1 MSYSIYDSGGLAVL
15 RNILKRFLTNFHY
28 TVSFSALLDTQ
39 AFHLYALIVAS
50 TLALILLLIRIPKT
64 EYAKKL
70 ARSKYTIATSY
81 MIGAFTFGYAF
92 YNGDA
97 PMYEE
102 FSTIIMLIVV
112 AFISIIVS
120 FSLINLLMP
129 RFIDGGKFLVSI
141 FLVFVASVI
150 LVESFF
156 SGNIRLHRIT
166 LYIGVALFVI
176 QSCSLIIIFDR
187 AYKHSLKILEKYYDE
202 DEEHKIKWIRF
213 CYVLTMLT
221 AMFILVYVFLPNK
234 SFIRMYMFFYIL
246 YMIYFA
252 GNYISFLGSHKLLL
266 DAVGHYALSEQSP
279 IFQKMRKTRQ
289 AASGRQSTKSNDS
302 FAALERSID
311 KWVKEKR
318 FREYDKSR
326 EETAKELGTT
336 KETLHMYFSDRLG
349 MDFRSWRTDLR
360 IKDAKEMLLKHKDY
374 SINFIAETV
383 GFSDRSNFHRQF
395 TKSVGCSPKEWRE
408 TDGHPAA
415 EKDK

>member
-1 MSYSIYDSGGLAVL
+1 M
-15 RNILKRFLTNFHY
+15 
-28 TVSFSALLDTQ
+28 
-39 AFHLYALIVAS
+39 
-50 TLALILLLIRIPKT
+50 ALILLLIRIPKT

-81 MIGAFTFGYAF
+81 MIGAFTFGYAV
-92 YNGDA
+92 YNADA
-97 PMYEE
+97 PLYEE

-156 SGNIRLHRIT
+156 SGNMRLHRIT
-166 LYIGVALFVI
+166 LYTGVALFIV

-187 AYKHSLKILEKYYDE
+187 AYKRSIGILEKYYDE

-213 CYVLTMLT
+213 CYILTMLT
-221 AMFILVYVFLPNK
+221 AMFILVYVFLPDK
-234 SFIRMYMFFYIL
+234 GFIRLYMFFYIL

-266 DAVGHYALSEQSP
+266 DAVGHFALSEQSP
-279 IFQKMRKTRQ
+279 IFQKKKKSKAAQTRIQ
-289 AASGRQSTKSNDS
+289 ESRNDDGFS
-302 FAALERSID
+302 ALEKALN

-318 FREYDKSR
+318 YREYDKSR
-326 EETAKELGTT
+326 EETAQELGTT
-336 KETLHMYFSDRLG
+336 KEMLQMYFTDRLG
-349 MDFRSWRTDLR
+349 IDFRSWRTDLR
-360 IKDAKEMLLKHKDY
+360 IKEAKDMLLKHKDY
-374 SINFIAETV
+374 SINFIAEAV

-395 TKSVGCSPKEWRE
+395 TKSVGCSPKEWRD
-408 TDGHPAA
+408 TDGHPEIRA
-415 EKDK
+415 

>member
-1 MSYSIYDSGGLAVL
+1 M
-15 RNILKRFLTNFHY
+15 
-28 TVSFSALLDTQ
+28 SFSYLLDTQ
-39 AFHLYALIVAS
+39 AFHLYALVVSS

-81 MIGAFTFGYAF
+81 MIGAFTFGYAV
-92 YNGDA
+92 YNADA
-97 PMYEE
+97 PLYEE

-156 SGNIRLHRIT
+156 SGNMRLHRIT
-166 LYIGVALFVI
+166 LYTGVALFIV

-187 AYKHSLKILEKYYDE
+187 AYKRSIGILEKYYDE

-213 CYVLTMLT
+213 CYILTMLT
-221 AMFILVYVFLPNK
+221 AMFILVYVFLPDK
-234 SFIRMYMFFYIL
+234 GFIRLYMFFYIL

-266 DAVGHYALSEQSP
+266 DAVGHFALSEQSP
-279 IFQKMRKTRQ
+279 IFQKKKKSKAAQTRTQ
-289 AASGRQSTKSNDS
+289 ESRNDDGFS
-302 FAALERSID
+302 ALEKALN

-318 FREYDKSR
+318 YREYDKSR
-326 EETAKELGTT
+326 EETAQELGTT
-336 KETLHMYFSDRLG
+336 KEMLQMYFTDRLG
-349 MDFRSWRTDLR
+349 IDFRSWRTDLR
-360 IKDAKEMLLKHKDY
+360 IKEAKDMLLKHKDY
-374 SINFIAETV
+374 SINFIAEAV

-395 TKSVGCSPKEWRE
+395 TKSVGCSPKEWRD
-408 TDGHPAA
+408 TDGHPEIRA
-415 EKDK
+415 

>member
-1 MSYSIYDSGGLAVL
+1 M
-15 RNILKRFLTNFHY
+15 
-28 TVSFSALLDTQ
+28 SFSYLLDTQ
-39 AFHLYALIVAS
+39 AFHLYALVVAS

-81 MIGAFTFGYAF
+81 MIGAFTFGYAV
-92 YNGDA
+92 YNADA
-97 PMYEE
+97 PLYEE

-156 SGNIRLHRIT
+156 SGNMRLHRIT
-166 LYIGVALFVI
+166 LYTGVALFIV

-187 AYKHSLKILEKYYDE
+187 AYKRSIGILEKYYDE

-213 CYVLTMLT
+213 CYILTMLT
-221 AMFILVYVFLPNK
+221 AMFILVYVFLPDK
-234 SFIRMYMFFYIL
+234 GFIRLYMFFYIL

-266 DAVGHYALSEQSP
+266 DAVGHFALSEQSP
-279 IFQKMRKTRQ
+279 IFQKKKKSKAAQTRTQ
-289 AASGRQSTKSNDS
+289 ESRNDDG
-302 FAALERSID
+302 FLALEKALN

-318 FREYDKSR
+318 YREYDKSR
-326 EETAKELGTT
+326 EETAQELGTT
-336 KETLHMYFSDRLG
+336 KEMLQMYFTDRLG
-349 MDFRSWRTDLR
+349 IDFRSWRTDLR
-360 IKDAKEMLLKHKDY
+360 IKEAKDMLLKHKDY
-374 SINFIAETV
+374 SINFIAEAV

-395 TKSVGCSPKEWRE
+395 TKSVGCSPKEWRD
-408 TDGHPAA
+408 TDGHPEIRA
-415 EKDK
+415 

>member
-1 MSYSIYDSGGLAVL
+1 MEHL
-15 RNILKRFLTNFHY
+15 F
-28 TVSFSALLDTQ
+28 DTQ
-39 AFHLYALIVAS
+39 SFHLYSLIVAT

-64 EYAKKL
+64 EYAKRL
-70 ARSKYTIATSY
+70 ARSKYIIATSY
-81 MIGAFTFGYAF
+81 MIGAFAFGYAL
-92 YNGDA
+92 YNADT
-97 PMYEE
+97 PMYED
-102 FSTIIMLIVV
+102 FTTITMLIVV

-150 LVESFF
+150 LIESFF
-156 SGNIRLHRIT
+156 SGNMRLHKIT
-166 LYIGVALFVI
+166 LYIGVALFII
-176 QSCSLIIIFDR
+176 QSCSLIVIFDR
-187 AYKHSLKILEKYYDE
+187 AYRRSIHLLEKYYDE

-213 CYVLTMLT
+213 CYILTMLT
-221 AMFILVYVFLPNK
+221 AMCILVYVFLPDK
-234 SFIRMYMFFYIL
+234 RFIRLYMFFYIL

-279 IFQKMRKTRQ
+279 IFQKKRKKSG
-289 AASGRQSTKSNDS
+289 AAPDKAQGSRTDDGFT
-302 FAALERSID
+302 ALSRSLE

-326 EETAKELGTT
+326 EETAQELGTT
-336 KETLHMYFSDRLG
+336 KEQLQMYFTDKLG
-349 MDFRSWRTDLR
+349 VDFRSWRTELR

-374 SINFIAETV
+374 SINFVSETV

-395 TKSVGCSPKEWRE
+395 SKSVGCSPKEWRD
-408 TDGHPAA
+408 TDGHP
-415 EKDK
+415 EKIQQ